1 MQNKNNIAE
10 SGLVFL
16 LKEMNNPL
24 TNIRLSVELLENG
37 NEEMRQVYYDII
49 KKNTALLEAAV
60 KELSDTFLQDE
71 GFGMY
76 LKPNVNYSL
85 PDMDQDA

>member
-1 MQNKNNIAE
+1 MENKNNIAE
-10 SGLVFL
+10 SGLVYL
-16 LKEMNNPL
+16 LNEMNNPI

-37 NEEMRQVYYDII
+37 NEDMRQVYYDII

-76 LKPNVNYSL
+76 LKPNANYSFPEL
-85 PDMDQDA
+85 DQEP